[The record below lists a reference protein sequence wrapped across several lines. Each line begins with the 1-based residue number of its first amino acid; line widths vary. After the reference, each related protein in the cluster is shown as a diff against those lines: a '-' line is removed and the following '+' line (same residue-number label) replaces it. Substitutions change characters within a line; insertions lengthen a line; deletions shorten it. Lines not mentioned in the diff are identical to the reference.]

1 MNASD
6 ISKAVRDLEQEM
18 RGLAVQSARA
28 STKSMTTDVIEVNA
42 AKRGDDSPVPIVWI
56 HFWLEPDDSRT
67 NASDVMANMWMEILE
82 APSYSGPSYI
92 DQVINL
98 FPATGGGY
106 NLAIEQMADS
116 ERPTLKFKMHAT
128 SLTNGT
134 IRYDYNRR

>member
-1 MNASD
+1 MNAGD

-18 RGLAVQSARA
+18 RGLAAQPAQA
-28 STKSMTTDVIEVNA
+28 SNKSMSTGVIEVNA
-42 AKRGDDSPVPIVWI
+42 AKRGDGSTVPIIWM

-82 APSYSGPSYI
+82 SPSYSGSSYI

-106 NLAIEQMADS
+106 NLAVEQMASS
-116 ERPTLKFKMHAT
+116 ERPTLRFKMHAT